1 MSERSLYIF
10 VEGKTEERLL
20 KILGC
25 MVSPINCK
33 SKNNIRDR
41 MKEVL
46 EPVLGTQN
54 TGILILRDRDEGET
68 HENIIRNFENIINK
82 LLIESEIPHQSFQP
96 HEEFKNLSMMD
107 IPAVNSRFTLHI
119 AAPPSIGD
127 LKFASD
133 TIDGYI
139 LYLALDEAVLERFAK
154 NAGIAPEA
162 LRVKVMEKVPKL
174 AEDNGIKFKQ
184 AKDFLGVYLA
194 MSKFLTIKRSEKDDV
209 FSGVVTNRAK
219 KRASDK
225 FQETFRSVSTALEF
239 LEIGPKMED
248 QGESTEKRLESRL
261 HMSDRP

>member
-68 HENIIRNFENIINK
+68 HENIVRNFENIINK

-107 IPAVNSRFTLHI
+107 IPAVNSRFALHI

-139 LYLALDEAVLERFAK
+139 LYLALDEAVMGRFAK

-162 LRVKVMEKVPKL
+162 LRVKVMDKVPKL
-174 AEDNGIKFKQ
+174 AEDNGIKFEQ
-184 AKDFLGVYLA
+184 AKDFLGVYMA
-194 MSKFLTIKRSEKDDV
+194 MSRFLTKNRSEADDV
-209 FSGVVTNRAK
+209 FSGVVVNRAK
-219 KRASDK
+219 KHAESE
-225 FQETFRSVSTALEF
+225 FQEILRSIQVALQF
-239 LEIGPKMED
+239 IGVEV
-248 QGESTEKRLESRL
+248 GT
-261 HMSDRP
+261 

>member
-68 HENIIRNFENIINK
+68 HENIVRNFENIINK

-107 IPAVNSRFTLHI
+107 IPAVDSRFALHI

-162 LRVKVMEKVPKL
+162 LRAKVMEKVPKL

-219 KRASDK
+219 KHASDK

-248 QGESTEKRLESRL
+248 QDESTEKRLESRL
-261 HMSDRP
+261 QHSDRP